1 MEAQGL
7 AGSVSDQG
15 SKASRD
21 VQTKVDVVVKLAR
34 RRCWRWQVDRMDY
47 INKWKVEID
56 SEVLAWLIGNNI
68 TYKKYILLNHSPT
81 GSRETNDVYF
91 VIPDKVAARTF
102 ILAWDLDLV
111 SRDEFDKLMLKNQK
125 TRRKS
130 VWKK

>member
-1 MEAQGL
+1 METQGL

-34 RRCWRWQVDRMDY
+34 RRCWRWQIDRMDY

-56 SEVLAWLIGNNI
+56 SEVLAWLFGNNI
-68 TYKKYILLNHSPT
+68 TYKRYILLNKAPK
-81 GSRETNDVYF
+81 GSRDTNDVYF

-111 SRDEFDKLMLKNQK
+111 SRNEFDELMLKNQK